1 MSFRLMASLVAV
13 TAVLGAAAPARANN
27 VQLLTLTIKWAAVMQ
42 KDAGALGPAVD
53 KGPSQA
59 DAAALQLEKDAA
71 TAARAV
77 GAVKPSST
85 IGTQVRDLLT
95 QALRTYQASGRE
107 LHFAVVAAQ
116 RNDAKGATSHVTKAV
131 TLAKTGSAQM
141 TKASALLKKLKI

>member
-1 MSFRLMASLVAV
+1 MNIRLFAPLVAV
-13 TAVLGAAAPARANN
+13 AAVLGVAAPAQADN
-27 VQLLTLTIKWAAVMQ
+27 VQLLGLTIKWAAVME

-59 DAAALQLEKDAA
+59 DVAALKLEKDAA

-77 GAVKPSST
+77 GAVKPSSSV
-85 IGTQVRDLLT
+85 GLQVRDQLA

-116 RNDAKGATSHVTKAV
+116 RNDSKGATSHVTKAV
-131 TLAKTGSAQM
+131 TLAKTGAAQM
-141 TKASALLKKLKI
+141 TRASLLLKKLKI